1 MGLLDNAK
9 EAAEAAGEKLSRA
22 FEDTKGRVSDKVD
35 EARADA
41 EVKKAEQ
48 NRDATEAKNDFKENL
63 RD

>member
-9 EAAEAAGEKLSRA
+9 EAAEAAGEKLSRT

-35 EARADA
+35 EAKADA